1 MDSYLRRID
10 NFLSLLLYNAQISA
24 SLACAST
31 QSLPAGI
38 NQPQLDALHRKTLL
52 LQMP

>member
-1 MDSYLRRID
+1 MDSCLRG
-10 NFLSLLLYNAQISA
+10 NGGFLSLLLYNAQISA

-52 LQMP
+52 LQLP